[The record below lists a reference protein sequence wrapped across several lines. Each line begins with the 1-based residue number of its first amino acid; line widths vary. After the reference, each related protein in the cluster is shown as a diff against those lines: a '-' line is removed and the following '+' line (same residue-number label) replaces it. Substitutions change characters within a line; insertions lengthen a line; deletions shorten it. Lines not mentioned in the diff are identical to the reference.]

1 MLDSIIFLIYM
12 PNPKSIFIT
21 IDMEGISGI
30 VDWGQVGGN
39 TGEYTLGRKLMVGDL
54 NAAIEGAFA
63 AGAEEVVVSDAHG
76 GMKNLQ
82 PLEVH
87 CDAHLIRGS
96 PKPGAMMEGIGNQY
110 DAALYVGYHAM
121 KGTER
126 GILAHT
132 ISGRSVNG
140 VWINGR
146 ETGEFGLN
154 SALAGCYGVPSVFV
168 SGDAAVAKEVK
179 SFVPNI
185 TTAVVK
191 WAVGRR
197 AARCL
202 HPKKAHTLIK
212 RKVTHALSNIERVDP
227 YIVDEP
233 VEFTLK
239 FENSAIGDMVALLPY
254 IERLDGRTVKAV
266 FDDYPTA
273 IKALRGAIYL
283 GGNAV
288 RR

>member
-1 MLDSIIFLIYM
+1 MSK
-12 PNPKSIFIT
+12 PKSIFIS

-30 VDWGQVGGN
+30 VDWNQVGGN
-39 TGEYTLGRKLMVGDL
+39 TGEYTYGRKLMVGDL

-82 PLEVH
+82 PMEVH
-87 CDAHLIRGS
+87 SDAHLIRGS
-96 PKPGAMMEGIGNQY
+96 PKPGAMMEGIDNHY

-121 KGTER
+121 KGTEKA
-126 GILAHT
+126 ILAHT

-140 VWINGR
+140 VWINGK

-168 SGDAAVAKEVK
+168 SGDAAVAEEVK

-197 AARCL
+197 AAKCL

-212 RKVTHALSNIERVDP
+212 KKVTHALANIEHVDP
-227 YIVDEP
+227 YKIDEP
-233 VEFTLK
+233 LEFMLK
-239 FENSAIGDMVALLPY
+239 FESSVVGDIVALLPY
-254 IERLDGRTVKAV
+254 IERIDGRTVKAV

-283 GGNAV
+283 GGVTA
-288 RR
+288 RK

>member
-1 MLDSIIFLIYM
+1 M
-12 PNPKSIFIT
+12 PKPRSIFIT
-21 IDMEGISGI
+21 VDMEGISGI
-30 VDWGQVGGN
+30 VDWNQVGGN
-39 TGEYTLGRKLMVGDL
+39 TGEYTYGRKLMVGDL
-54 NAAIEGAFA
+54 NAAIEGALA
-63 AGAEEVVVSDAHG
+63 AGAEEIVVSDAHG

-87 CDAHLIRGS
+87 SDAHLIRGS

-110 DAALYVGYHAM
+110 DAALYIGYHAM

-126 GILAHT
+126 AILAHT
-132 ISGRSVNG
+132 ISGRSVTG
-140 VWINGR
+140 IWINGK

-154 SALAGCYGVPSVFV
+154 AALAGWYGVPSVFV
-168 SGDAAVAKEVK
+168 SGDAAIAEEVK
-179 SFVPNI
+179 TFVPNI

-197 AARCL
+197 AAKCL
-202 HPKKAHTLIK
+202 HPMQAHTLIK
-212 RKVTHALSNIERVDP
+212 KKVTHALVNIKNVDP
-227 YIVDEP
+227 YKVNEP
-233 VEFTLK
+233 MEFMLK

-254 IERLDGRTVKAV
+254 ITRIDGRTVKAV

-273 IKALRGAIYL
+273 IKALRAAIYL
-283 GGNAV
+283 GGVAV